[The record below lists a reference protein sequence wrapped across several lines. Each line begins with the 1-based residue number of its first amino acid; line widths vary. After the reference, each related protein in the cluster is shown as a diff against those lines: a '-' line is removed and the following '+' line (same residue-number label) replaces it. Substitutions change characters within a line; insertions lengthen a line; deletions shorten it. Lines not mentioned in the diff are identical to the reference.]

1 VTESTLA
8 RETIAKQLP
17 QSIGPED
24 VIVIDNQ
31 LFNQLIDDLHGEFPD
46 ENTLQLNRLKFK
58 NRDVIPSR
66 CVHDL
71 RTEDQAQM
79 QVVAATLNQVN
90 NDNIVLKSVGAELCT
105 AAIRVATE
113 YDGTHRLLLAVAKF
127 IKAMADEHGRGDS

>member
-1 VTESTLA
+1 VTESPLA

-17 QSIGPED
+17 QPIDPDD
-24 VIVIDNQ
+24 VIIVDNQ
-31 LFNQLIDDLHGEFPD
+31 LFDQLIDDLHGEFPD
-46 ENTLQLNRLKFK
+46 EGNVLQLNRLKFK
-58 NRDVIPSR
+58 GRDVIPGR

-71 RTEDQAQM
+71 RTDDSTQM
-79 QVVAATLNQVN
+79 QAAALNQLS

-105 AAIRVATE
+105 AALRVATE